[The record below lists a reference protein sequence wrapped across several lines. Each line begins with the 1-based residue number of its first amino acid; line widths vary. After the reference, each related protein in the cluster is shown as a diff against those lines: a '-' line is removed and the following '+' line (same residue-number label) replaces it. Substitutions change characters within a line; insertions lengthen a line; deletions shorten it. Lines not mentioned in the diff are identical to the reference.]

1 MASEAQRRAGKK
13 YDQENTVVF
22 TIKLNKKTDADI
34 IKELTRQANKQGFIK
49 DLIREHRKK
58 RKK

>member
-1 MASEAQRRAGKK
+1 MTTEAQKRAGKK

-34 IKELTRQANKQGFIK
+34 IEALTRQPNKQGFIK
-49 DLIREHRKK
+49 EAIRRSAKK
-58 RKK
+58 TK